1 MFESDR
7 RRRTEM
13 EEKMIKREDVIELAK
28 QYYMQEHPDDK
39 LIPGESYIA
48 ASGKRV
54 GIDEL
59 GNLIDSSLDMW
70 LTAGRYSNQFE
81 KEFPKKLGLKYCALV
96 NSGSSANLVAFT
108 ALTSHKL
115 GEKRLKPGDEV
126 ITVAAGFPTT
136 ISPIIQNGLVPVFID
151 SKLGTYGYDEKAVEE
166 AISDKTRCIFMAHTL
181 GNPFNL
187 DKVMELAKKY
197 DLWVIED
204 NCDALGA
211 KYNGQYTGTFGHIST
226 CSFYPAH
233 HITMGE
239 GGAVLTNDPKLYNI
253 IKSIRDWGRDCICPP
268 GKDNIC
274 GHRFTQKHGDLPEGY
289 DHKYVYSHLGYNLK
303 VTDMQAAIGVAQ
315 ISKLDM
321 FITKR
326 QENYKLLTNKLKEFE
341 DYLILPV
348 AEKNSE
354 PSWFGYT
361 ITVKDNAPFTRDEL
375 TKYLEE
381 NKIGT
386 RLLFAGNIL
395 RQPCFTEE
403 NYNYRVVG
411 DLHNTDKIMTSTFWI
426 GTWPGIDEECIRY
439 IYETIKLFISH
450 L

>member
-1 MFESDR
+1 M
-7 RRRTEM
+7 T
-13 EEKMIKREDVIELAK
+13 IKREEVIALAK
-28 QYYMQEHPDDK
+28 QYYEQEHENTK
-39 LIPGESYIA
+39 LIPGVSYIA
-48 ASGKRV
+48 ASGKQV
-54 GIDEL
+54 DSDDL

-70 LTAGRYSNQFE
+70 LTAGRYSDIFE
-81 KEFPKKLGLKYCALV
+81 KEFPKFLGVKHCALV
-96 NSGSSANLVAFT
+96 NSGSSANLIAFT

-115 GEKRLKPGDEV
+115 GDKRLKEGDEV

-136 ISPIIQNGLVPVFID
+136 VSPIIQNGLVPVFID
-151 SKLGTYGYDEKAVEE
+151 CEIGTYDFDASVIEE

-187 DKVMELAKKY
+187 DKVMELAEKY

-211 KYNGQYTGTFGHIST
+211 KYNGKYTGTFGHIST

-233 HITMGE
+233 HMTMGE
-239 GGAVLTNDPKLYNI
+239 GGAVLTNDSLLYTI

-303 VTDMQAAIGVAQ
+303 VTDMQAALGVSQ
-315 ISKLDM
+315 LKKLEY
-321 FITKR
+321 FINRRK
-326 QENYKLLTNKLKEFE
+326 ENYQLITEKLSEFS
-341 DYLILPV
+341 DYLILPT
-348 AEKNSE
+348 ATPNSD

-361 ITVKDNAPFTRDEL
+361 ITVKEDAPFTRNEL
-375 TKYLEE
+375 SRYLEE
-381 NKIGT
+381 HKIGT

-403 NYNYRVVG
+403 NYKYRVTG
-411 DLHNTDKIMTSTFWI
+411 SLDNTDKIMNSTLWI
-426 GTWPGIDEECIRY
+426 GTWPGIDEECINY
-439 IYETIKLFISH
+439 IYNVVKTFILDKTNH
-450 L
+450 